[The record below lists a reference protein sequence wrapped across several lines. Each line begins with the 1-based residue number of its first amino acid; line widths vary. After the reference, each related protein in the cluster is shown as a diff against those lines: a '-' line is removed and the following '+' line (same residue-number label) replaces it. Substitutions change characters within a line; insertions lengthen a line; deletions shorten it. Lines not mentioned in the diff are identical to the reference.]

1 MRLSTKGRY
10 GLKIMYYLAKYSSD
24 QPTPLSEIAENMELP
39 ENYLEQLVRKL
50 KKANLV
56 VSTRGAHGGYSLAR
70 SPKDITIGDIF
81 RNMENQFFSAESALE
96 DNIFKRS
103 DAVAEMIVYKRIQSY
118 LDEAVDGYT
127 LEDMLSDEKKQMS
140 L

>member
-1 MRLSTKGRY
+1 M
-10 GLKIMYYLAKYSSD
+10 
-24 QPTPLSEIAENMELP
+24 
-39 ENYLEQLVRKL
+39 
-50 KKANLV
+50 
-56 VSTRGAHGGYSLAR
+56 STRGAHGGYSLAR